1 LHVPKVITRS
11 IVMEARKLALPLLAF
26 AGGAIL
32 GRVLGLKTLMRGA
45 MTAAAVT
52 GLTTQPALVG
62 PNGHR
67 RAANGAHRR
76 KPARGAHRKS
86 PPKKPSAA

>member
-1 LHVPKVITRS
+1 MDP
-11 IVMEARKLALPLLAF
+11 RKLAIPLLAF

-32 GRVLGLKTLMRGA
+32 GRLLGLKNLMRGA

-52 GLTTQPALVG
+52 GITRQPALVG

-67 RAANGAHRR
+67 RATNGVHRR
-76 KPARGAHRKS
+76 KPARGAQRKS
-86 PPKKPSAA
+86 PQKKSSAA

>member
-1 LHVPKVITRS
+1 
-11 IVMEARKLALPLLAF
+11 METRKLAIPLLAF

-32 GRVLGLKTLMRGA
+32 GRLLGLKTLMRGA

-52 GLTTQPALVG
+52 GMTTQPALLG
-62 PNGHR
+62 PGTH

-76 KPARGAHRKS
+76 KPARTAHRRSPAKKS
-86 PPKKPSAA
+86 SSA

>member
-1 LHVPKVITRS
+1 
-11 IVMEARKLALPLLAF
+11 MEARKLAIPLLAF

-32 GRVLGLKTLMRGA
+32 GRLLGLKNLMRGA

-52 GLTTQPALVG
+52 GFTTAQPALVG

-67 RAANGAHRR
+67 RAANGTHRR

-86 PPKKPSAA
+86 PAKKPSAA